1 MKRRDLLKNIGLGSA
16 GVLAVGTADAQAPVV
31 KTAVIPEVENG
42 RLRHEII
49 RDNELKAKRFFN
61 MAEMATLKILVD
73 IIIPADGK
81 SGSASQAGVPDFIE
95 FIAKDMPQHQ
105 TPLKGGLMWLDSIS
119 KKTFN
124 KKFSGL
130 GSVDRLQIVDL
141 IAYPKKAK
149 PEHSQ
154 GVSFFN
160 LMRNLTATGF
170 FTSKIGMEDLGYK
183 GNTPNQ
189 WEGVPSEVLA
199 KYNLSY
205 AEWEKHLQG

>member
-16 GVLAVGTADAQAPVV
+16 GVLAVGTADAQAPVA

>member
-16 GVLAVGTADAQAPVV
+16 GVLAVGTADAQKPAA
-31 KTAVIPEVENG
+31 KAAIIPDVENG

-49 RDNELKAKRFFN
+49 RDNELKAKKFFSI
-61 MAEMATLKILVD
+61 AELATLKILVD

-105 TPLKGGLMWLDSIS
+105 TPLRGGLMWLDNVS
-119 KKTFN
+119 KSTFG
-124 KKFSGL
+124 KKFAALTSEN
-130 GSVDRLQIVDL
+130 RIKIIDL

-160 LMRNLTATGF
+160 LVRNLTATGF

-205 AEWEKHLQG
+205 AEWEKHL

>member
-16 GVLAVGTADAQAPVV
+16 GVLAVGTAGAQTPAV
-31 KTAVIPEVENG
+31 KAAVIPEVENG

-49 RDNELKAKRFFN
+49 RDNELKAKKFFTIT
-61 MAEMATLKILVD
+61 ELATLKILVD

-105 TPLKGGLMWLDSIS
+105 TPLRGGLMWLDSIS
-119 KKTFN
+119 KSTFE
-124 KKFSGL
+124 KKFAALSAEN
-130 GSVDRLQIVDL
+130 RIKIIDL

-160 LMRNLTATGF
+160 LLRNLTATGF

-189 WEGVPSEVLA
+189 WEGVPQEVLA
-199 KYNLSY
+199 KYKLSY
-205 AEWEKHLQG
+205 AEWEKHL